1 MPPTDEREY
10 SSKHKCPISTPTH
23 HLLLCDK
30 IQSLSNSLKP
40 IINFKQS
47 NSWKKKKKKKNDL
60 HFFAIYIFFFCYLHF
75 LNPRKPHFS

>member
-23 HLLLCDK
+23 DLLLCDK

-40 IINFKQS
+40 IINFKSLTSVRRWRKRSVLRHPMNENHVVIFRKINTPQHTQS
-47 NSWKKKKKKKNDL
+47 
-60 HFFAIYIFFFCYLHF
+60 
-75 LNPRKPHFS
+75 

>member
-47 NSWKKKKKKKNDL
+47 NS
-60 HFFAIYIFFFCYLHF
+60 
-75 LNPRKPHFS
+75 